1 MRTTE
6 RLTSAADGR
15 FQSVTRIGAGG
26 MGIVY
31 SAIDTWTARP
41 VALKMARIVRGG
53 RRAANAQLRHEAA
66 ALSLVDNRHVCEL
79 HDVVNDAGSVSLVL
93 ERLVGE
99 SLQARLARARMNNE
113 ELLEVAIQVTNALG
127 AIHSVGLVH
136 QDIKPANIF
145 LTRGGVVKVLD
156 FGIAARAG
164 EPSGGPGTRGPHAR
178 ASLMGSPNY
187 VSPERLMRRAADP
200 RSDLFSLG
208 VVLYEMATGVPPFA
222 ADTPVEMV
230 LNVLDAR
237 PVPVCELAPDR
248 PRALGALIHTL
259 LARRADD
266 RCQSADGVRRRLRTI
281 RRAVVAGT
289 PAAPAQPRPAA
300 VAA

>member
-1 MRTTE
+1 
-6 RLTSAADGR
+6 
-15 FQSVTRIGAGG
+15 
-26 MGIVY
+26 
-31 SAIDTWTARP
+31 
-41 VALKMARIVRGG
+41 
-53 RRAANAQLRHEAA
+53 
-66 ALSLVDNRHVCEL
+66 
-79 HDVVNDAGSVSLVL
+79 
-93 ERLVGE
+93 
-99 SLQARLARARMNNE
+99 
-113 ELLEVAIQVTNALG
+113 
-127 AIHSVGLVH
+127 
-136 QDIKPANIF
+136 
-145 LTRGGVVKVLD
+145 
-156 FGIAARAG
+156 
-164 EPSGGPGTRGPHAR
+164 
-178 ASLMGSPNY
+178 
-187 VSPERLMRRAADP
+187 MRRVDDP

-208 VVLYEMATGVPPFA
+208 IVLYEMATGVPPFA